1 MKQEEY
7 TCKKPEPFRSPRQRQ
22 VQSASF
28 TKGVLEQPRFVQ
40 NPSQPQ
46 GKTKIDKKL
55 RIGKFI

>member
-7 TCKKPEPFRSPRQRQ
+7 TCKEPEPFRSPRQRQ

-46 GKTKIDKKL
+46 GKQKL
-55 RIGKFI
+55 IRN